1 MHEPLPLI
9 AVITIDLKLD
19 QLMGSQC
26 NSKFTD
32 HTIRYTLLADAN
44 DGFQLMSQALEVS
57 FLVFGEHIRTLPVI
71 GENTFASL
79 ERADE
84 E

>member
-1 MHEPLPLI
+1 MHESLPLI
-9 AVITIDLKLD
+9 AIVSIDLELD

-44 DGFQLMSQALEVS
+44 DGFQLMSQPLEIS
-57 FLVFGEHIRTLPVI
+57 FLVFGEHMRTLSVI
-71 GENTFASL
+71 GGKYLHQPGAS
-79 ERADE
+79 R
-84 E
+84 